1 MNPSFGVSRGSN
13 GAVSGFQTVKGVG
26 PFFFLT
32 RSGIISFM
40 FYSVLRERVE
50 RHSQCARGLWVRVDT
65 RRLEDVRKGR
75 ASETGQLH
83 GSRGR
88 CPRAREVP
96 ALFRNSD
103 STVSFLSSAFFRRHR
118 SPRSNHEGGNV
129 PEEDAR
135 RGVQARLARVWS
147 RARILPGP
155 NRSSRDPHDP
165 NHRHQCDTCRLSSA
179 AFRLHHKTWP
189 PQSDVC
195 RTSH

>member
-1 MNPSFGVSRGSN
+1 MAPE
-13 GAVSGFQTVKGVG
+13 GA
-26 PFFFLT
+26 
-32 RSGIISFM
+32 
-40 FYSVLRERVE
+40 
-50 RHSQCARGLWVRVDT
+50 ARGPVRY
-65 RRLEDVRKGR
+65 LP
-75 ASETGQLH
+75 
-83 GSRGR
+83 
-88 CPRAREVP
+88 C
-96 ALFRNSD
+96 RNSD

-179 AFRLHHKTWP
+179 AFRLHHKMWP
-189 PQSDVC
+189 PHRRLSYFPLKNAS
-195 RTSH
+195 RHFLTASPSPTSSPAAIKTKQRPLAVRSARAQELHAQDARHPVLLHRGGDRAAVLFSRAAVLAESAGGG